1 VSTMEAKVTSKGQ
14 VTLPFKLRDRL
25 GIEPGD
31 RVVFVEQGDGSF
43 ALRVRRGTLADLRGL
58 LAGKVEPAS
67 DKQIKDWI
75 DEARSRAFSSGTKKR
90 GR

>member
-1 VSTMEAKVTSKGQ
+1 MTAMEAKVTSKGQ
-14 VTLPFKLRDRL
+14 VTLPAELRSRL
-25 GIEPGD
+25 GIEAGD
-31 RVVFVEQGDGSF
+31 RVVFFEQRDGSF
-43 ALRVRRGTLADLRGL
+43 ALRVRSGTLADLRGL

-75 DEARSRAFSSGTKKR
+75 DEARSRAFSSGMKKR

>member
-1 VSTMEAKVTSKGQ
+1 VSTLEAKVTSKGQ
-14 VTLPFKLRDRL
+14 VTLPLKLRDRL

-31 RVVFVEQGDGSF
+31 RVVFVEQSDGSF
-43 ALRVRRGTLADLRGL
+43 ALRVRRGTFADLRGL

-67 DKQIKDWI
+67 DKKIKDWI
-75 DEARSRAFSSGTKKR
+75 DEARSRTFSSGTKKH

>member
-1 VSTMEAKVTSKGQ
+1 MSTLEAKVTSKGQ
-14 VTLPFKLRDRL
+14 VTLPLKLRDQL

-31 RVVFVEQGDGSF
+31 RVVFVEQSDGSF

-90 GR
+90 SR

>member
-1 VSTMEAKVTSKGQ
+1 
-14 VTLPFKLRDRL
+14 
-25 GIEPGD
+25 
-31 RVVFVEQGDGSF
+31 
-43 ALRVRRGTLADLRGL
+43 L

-67 DKQIKDWI
+67 DEEIKDWI

>member
-1 VSTMEAKVTSKGQ
+1 MEAKVTSKGQ
-14 VTLPFKLRDRL
+14 VTLPLKLRDQL

-31 RVVFVEQGDGSF
+31 RVIFVEQRDGSF
-43 ALRVRRGTLADLRGL
+43 ALRVRRGTFADLRGP

-67 DKQIKDWI
+67 DEQIKNWI
-75 DEARSRAFSSGTKKR
+75 DEARTRAFPSGAKKR

>member
-1 VSTMEAKVTSKGQ
+1 MSTLEAKVTSKGQ
-14 VTLPFKLRDRL
+14 VTLPLKLRDRL

-31 RVVFVEQGDGSF
+31 RVVFVEQTDGSF
-43 ALRVRRGTLADLRGL
+43 TLRVRRGTLADLRGL

-75 DEARSRAFSSGTKKR
+75 NEARSRGFSSGTKKH

>member
-1 VSTMEAKVTSKGQ
+1 MEAKVTSKGQ
-14 VTLPFKLRDRL
+14 VTLPLKLRDRL

-31 RVVFVEQGDGSF
+31 RVVFVEQTDGSF
-43 ALRVRRGTLADLRGL
+43 ALRVRSGTLADLRGL

-75 DEARSRAFSSGTKKR
+75 DEARSRTLPSGTKKR
-90 GR
+90 SR